1 MRRGQA
7 GRHLRCQACASPDIL
22 GGRALYSLQC
32 RGRACA
38 APLTRVA
45 ARRAGDFTKQRY
57 LASMEGAVFSGK
69 LAAQAIAQARPGSL
83 AGAPRR
89 RPGHRCCVASF
100 WWAGHTCS
108 WQRRALSIACGGACN
123 VCVNMVTCL
132 CAALGT
138 PFARILAS
146 IQGLASLSLNVKLSV
161 ARAGLERAAIAGS
174 SALGQRGSTAGRG
187 GAARAAACCRTAG
200 LSGV

>member
-83 AGAPRR
+83 AGGAPAQARAPLLCCLLLLGRQHMQLAMESTVRCMRR
-89 RPGHRCCVASF
+89 GLQCMRDHGHVPVCCS
-100 WWAGHTCS
+100 GHT
-108 WQRRALSIACGGACN
+108 
-123 VCVNMVTCL
+123 VCTHPCVHT
-132 CAALGT
+132 
-138 PFARILAS
+138 
-146 IQGLASLSLNVKLSV
+146 GLASLSLNVKLSV
-161 ARAGLERAAIAGS
+161 PRAGLEQAAIAGS
-174 SALGQRGSTAGRG
+174 AALGHWGSTAGRG
-187 GAARAAACCRTAG
+187 SAARAAACCRTAG